1 MPTTA
6 SYHLP
11 RFTGVDALRLD
22 RRDVPGPGPREVL
35 VRMRA
40 WSLNYRDLLIAS
52 GRYGRGLKPDVVPLS
67 DGAGE
72 VVETGSEV
80 TRWAPGDRVA
90 GVFMP
95 GWIAG
100 PPSATHVAGAL
111 GGSADGLL
119 AQYVVLDQEA
129 VVAVP
134 AHLDFAE
141 AATLPCAAVTA
152 WHAVTR
158 GGLAPDR
165 SVLTLGSGGVSLFAV
180 QFAALGGA
188 RVVATSSSD
197 ARLERLAALGAA
209 DLVNYVR
216 TPEWGA
222 AVEELTRGGVD
233 QVVEV
238 GGAGTLPQSLR
249 AVRTGGRV
257 SLIGVLAEGGGLDP
271 AAVLL
276 KGITL
281 EGMFVG
287 SRQTFEEM
295 NRAIERH
302 RLRPVIDSAFPF
314 SDAPAAYRHF
324 ERRGHFGKVVITDR

>member
-141 AATLPCAAVTA
+141 AATLPC
-152 WHAVTR
+152 
-158 GGLAPDR
+158 
-165 SVLTLGSGGVSLFAV
+165 VLMIVP
-180 QFAALGGA
+180 
-188 RVVATSSSD
+188 
-197 ARLERLAALGAA
+197 GAA
-209 DLVNYVR
+209 DEAR
-216 TPEWGA
+216 ID
-222 AVEELTRGGVD
+222 AV
-233 QVVEV
+233 
-238 GGAGTLPQSLR
+238 S
-249 AVRTGGRV
+249 
-257 SLIGVLAEGGGLDP
+257 
-271 AAVLL
+271 
-276 KGITL
+276 
-281 EGMFVG
+281 
-287 SRQTFEEM
+287 
-295 NRAIERH
+295 
-302 RLRPVIDSAFPF
+302 
-314 SDAPAAYRHF
+314 
-324 ERRGHFGKVVITDR
+324 